1 MVDDGLR
8 DWAGQ
13 SETPA
18 AIVERG
24 EFGTE
29 PAAWCDLYE
38 KRAAIRQYD
47 GHYSRAEAEALAWGE
62 MQNRWHAEHGERVSR
77 DFCAG
82 CRRPIGT
89 AAALDLIDGSRVH
102 LDVRVPVER
111 DHGFR
116 WKMITQSP
124 EHALDGGNDCLIR
137 HGKRWRAA
145 ATRAL
150 TAFGLCPPVG
160 VDQ

>member
-1 MVDDGLR
+1 MTARFPDIPARESTESIATTQTEDTDRNPEFHVIPA
-8 DWAGQ
+8 DW
-13 SETPA
+13 
-18 AIVERG
+18 R
-24 EFGTE
+24 
-29 PAAWCDLYE
+29 DLYE
-38 KRAAIRQYD
+38 ERSAIHQYD
-47 GHYSRAEAEALAWGE
+47 GHYSGAEAEPLAWGE

-89 AAALDLIDGSRVH
+89 AAALDMIDGSRVH
-102 LDVRVPVER
+102 LD
-111 DHGFR
+111 
-116 WKMITQSP
+116 
-124 EHALDGGNDCLIR
+124 GGNACLIR

-150 TAFGLCPPVG
+150 MALGLCPPAG